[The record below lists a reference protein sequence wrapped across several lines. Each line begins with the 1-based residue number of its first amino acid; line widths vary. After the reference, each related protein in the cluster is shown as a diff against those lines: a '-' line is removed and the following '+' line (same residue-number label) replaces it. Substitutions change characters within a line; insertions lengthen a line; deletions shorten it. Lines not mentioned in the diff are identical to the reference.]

1 MATLIQQFQ
10 LQLISAA
17 FTLLAALIKYL
28 LRPKSRLIYSRPH
41 GFTFFLKNENGTS
54 FNVSTSSIWVTN
66 AGREP
71 ANEVEVTFNYP
82 PQIYSVWP
90 ARNHEEIKAPDDRYT
105 LKFANIAPKEFF
117 QIELLVTAAAL
128 PEVINFRSKEGVAS
142 NIMMIPMRVYPKAMN
157 MLLGFLVLVGATT
170 LVYLVLSFLT
180 PYLSLIVK

>member
-17 FTLLAALIKYL
+17 VTLLAALIKYL
-28 LRPKSRLIYSRPH
+28 LRPKSRLIYSSPH
-41 GFTFFLKNENGTS
+41 AFTFLLKGEDGTS

-82 PQIYSVWP
+82 PQFFNVWP
-90 ARNHEEIKAPDDRYT
+90 ARNFEQIKAPDDRYT

-117 QIELLVTAAAL
+117 QIELLGTAAVL
-128 PEVINFRSKEGVAS
+128 PAVLNFRSKEGVAS

-157 MLLGFLVLVGATT
+157 ILFGLLVLVGATT
-170 LVYLVLSFLT
+170 LVYLLLYFLT
-180 PYLSLIVK
+180 PYLSLIIK